1 LTFADDAITWLAM
14 KPEEINRRIEGYFTL
29 VTGALAKIDP
39 RSVAAALD
47 MLLQVYRAGGTVYL
61 FGNGGSAAN
70 ASHLYCDL
78 TKSVSYGR
86 QKRFSAV
93 CLSESVPAMMAYAN
107 DFGWDQVFVGP
118 MENTVKNG
126 DLVIGFSCSG
136 NSMNVIKA
144 FEYAKDAGA
153 RTIALCGN
161 DGGKIKQ
168 IADLALHV
176 ESRDVKVV
184 EDIHLILC
192 HCIKELLVETL
203 DSPAAT

>member
-1 LTFADDAITWLAM
+1 LTFPDDPITLSAM
-14 KPEEINRRIEGYFTL
+14 KPEEINQRIKGYFTR
-29 VTGALAKIDP
+29 VTGALAKIDCQK
-39 RSVAAALD
+39 VQAALN
-47 MLLQVYRAGGTVYL
+47 MLLEVYQAGGTVYL

-93 CLSESVPAMMAYAN
+93 CLSENVPAMMAYAN
-107 DFGWDQVFVGP
+107 DFGWGKVFVGP
-118 MENTVKNG
+118 LENTIRAG

-136 NSMNVIKA
+136 NSVNVINA
-144 FEYAKDAGA
+144 IEYARDAGA

-161 DGGKIKQ
+161 DGGKIKP
-168 IADLALHV
+168 IADLSLHV

-184 EDIHLILC
+184 EDVHLILC
-192 HCIKELLVETL
+192 HCIKELLVEAL
-203 DSPAAT
+203 DTPAAT